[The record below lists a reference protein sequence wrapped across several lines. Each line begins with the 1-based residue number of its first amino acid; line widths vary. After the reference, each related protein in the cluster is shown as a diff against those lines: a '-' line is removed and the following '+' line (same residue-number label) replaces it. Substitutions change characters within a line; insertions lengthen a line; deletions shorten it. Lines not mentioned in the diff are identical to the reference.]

1 MSYFLAFSGIPNKF
15 SRNAFLLRWFAR
27 HLESSQ
33 IELRAVHAVDLEPRN
48 AIVHPLNLDEL
59 VHDARAILLL
69 TPVPKDDWGGLL
81 TPLLRLL
88 PGRAFAQKP
97 LMLLGT
103 GGFVGD
109 MQGLE
114 RTLSPDLERLA
125 EILPFLQSTSACET
139 GFLSVIGHPGLPPV
153 PRFDL
158 RTRWTNFG
166 HSPNRE
172 SSCLPNA
179 PYPAHSRMLLQYWV
193 RRSGSL
199 PERETTRLMD

>member
-48 AIVHPLNLDEL
+48 AVAVPHNLDEL
-59 VHDARAILLL
+59 IHDARAILLL
-69 TPVPKDDWGGLL
+69 TPIPKDDWGGLL

-109 MQGLE
+109 MRGLE

-125 EILPFLQSTSACET
+125 GHFAVPSVHVGVRNWVFVGDRPPWLTAGTEIRLAHAL
-139 GFLSVIGHPGLPPV
+139 
-153 PRFDL
+153 DKL
-158 RTRWTNFG
+158 RTFAE
-166 HSPNRE
+166 SRE
-172 SSCLPNA
+172 FVSA
-179 PYPAHSRMLLQYWV
+179 
-193 RRSGSL
+193 
-199 PERETTRLMD
+199 